1 MPTLTEMLVAHID
14 GRQRSLESGGAR
26 PLEGTDRTIRHKRR
40 VRQGTTASIAVIAGG
55 ALATSG
61 AVALKRAMDQE
72 PAAYYLP
79 EGGGVAV
86 IDVDGPDPSIP
97 DIGIQCGDPA
107 PEPRL
112 MDDGFELATEVTED
126 EPWMSDY
133 QSLTVRL
140 SVTNT
145 NEEQFPSFMLPMSV
159 VATQDGV
166 VVGIMPGGGL
176 NNRLPFTP
184 GRTSQ
189 SESNSV
195 GSWWERCDGAG
206 YATAGTYELYAIST
220 VANSPE
226 IAGISIL
233 PGAGGGAPVQFDGD
247 QWLEPYDWEC
257 AHDIVTGV
265 SSSQFDGGAL
275 NRSAACMP
283 MYENVG
289 WDAQERTLNIEYG
302 DGRVSR
308 VFRATLVSEPFEFT
322 IDRAPTL
329 DDDEWADPPTQSSH
343 LQCGIPLEWQ
353 DRPEVTKVLSH
364 LTVVSGGLTG
374 PNVGNGAQ
382 LKSEFWLDFG
392 PEGVPARSA
401 TVSTGD
407 RSRVY
412 FTERRDYRTDDR
424 GTWSRPEVIGWG
436 WATFN
441 IGRDVSIGRAV
452 GPTVV
457 DLDLEDVSWCGG
469 EPPRGELTAVAVGD
483 FSVVSDAG
491 SIEGPIIGISLGVS
505 TD

>member
-1 MPTLTEMLVAHID
+1 MVAHID

-61 AVALKRAMDQE
+61 AVALKRAMEQE

-86 IDVDGPDPSIP
+86 IDVDGPDPSVP

-112 MDDGFELATEVTED
+112 VDDGFELVTEVTED

-133 QSLTVRL
+133 QSLAVRL

-145 NEEQFPSFMLPMSV
+145 NEEQFPAFMLPMSV
-159 VATQDGV
+159 VATQNGV

-189 SESNSV
+189 SESISV

-220 VANSPE
+220 VANSPQ
-226 IAGISIL
+226 IAGISSL

-257 AHDIVTGV
+257 ANEIIGGV
-265 SSSQFDGGAL
+265 SSGQVVGGTL

-289 WDAQERTLNIEYG
+289 WNAQERSLEIEYG

-308 VFRATLVSEPFEFT
+308 VFSAQLVSEPFEFT
-322 IDRAPTL
+322 IDRAPTSGGE
-329 DDDEWADPPTQSSH
+329 DSWGEQPTQSSH
-343 LQCGIPLEWQ
+343 LQCDLPMYWVDQ
-353 DRPEVTKVLSH
+353 PSATQSLS
-364 LTVVSGGLTG
+364 LLNVFSGELTG
-374 PNVGNGAQ
+374 PHLGTEAQ
-382 LKSEFWLDFG
+382 LAGEMWVEFG
-392 PEGVPARSA
+392 PSGVPARSA

-412 FTERRDYRTDDR
+412 FTQMRDYPRDESSV
-424 GTWSRPEVIGWG
+424 WSRSEVVGWG
-436 WATFN
+436 WLTIAD
-441 IGRDVSIGRAV
+441 GDPVAVGRAV
-452 GPTVV
+452 GPTSV
-457 DLDLEDVSWCGG
+457 DLEFQDVYWCAG
-469 EPPRGELTAVAVGD
+469 EPPRVDMSVIAVGD
-483 FSVVSDAG
+483 FSVTSGAG
-491 SIEGPIIGISLGVS
+491 TIRGAILSIYLGAS